1 MDLIM
6 KGKHVEGI
14 SMNDELSRLNLDNVV
29 LLPGERLQVHMDCI
43 NGIGQIVTI
52 EDVDDMGGSCWAYIR
67 VSIHGISL
75 GNDEEGA
82 VAVGD
87 TFLFIPEATSIFNS
101 LQKNNIETKND
112 TFFPL
117 LSDCYC
123 ITHSIPYYRCII
135 GGGAEEKSAE
145 RLLSCLRNSHMLAV
159 MGVGKSIETSGTGI
173 VHIPVLTDHPL
184 LPCINCNLRCYTSGF
199 VIEKMT
205 TTCLPIIIS
214 IGTHVEEMFTMDIA
228 DVLDQAL
235 NMIPGF
241 ECPVNTPSGL
251 FVAFKI
257 KSNYDDLSSNNEIKT
272 STDYDEKYNRYNTLE
287 RSLPIVGK
295 CQYIG
300 FFIPSASRLSTII
313 TTACKDWRVA
323 LRVHDIPEKKGSNCK
338 IPIGLLRSYLTTIDA
353 WSSIHHDNT
362 LFNESEKVTAEE
374 IIDVAKS
381 LSLKSP
387 NNDSSIKTM
396 PGTGFFSMR
405 CMHSI
410 SESRR
415 LYNMNDIDSIIP
427 SEMSAFKRSVVVVVG
442 HSGSGV
448 LHVGSQIKIRL
459 ANSLSG
465 GGNIQSVT
473 IDLLSS
479 DSEVDVNDI
488 INKSINDISST
499 SSPIIA
505 SIITS
510 PSNHGKFSDIISS
523 LSKLSTALP
532 ICIIS
537 VLSSTTLGFNE
548 EDVIDG
554 YAELP
559 LSESLYGLGVE
570 TWKASTLE
578 MCQSG
583 LCDMVIVLEENK
595 DSIGYSNV
603 KKWLQNYNSSATI
616 YKITPINMRIHDD
629 TIEYL
634 QEKIEKYQKLL
645 KNSAIS
651 TIPFSFRPI
660 TMLRLGLCGNS
671 SDINS
676 PQTTTIYRKSQ
687 NPMVIGKGIT
697 SFTINHNIIT
707 NNTTKSIWD
716 LSNIL
721 QTLQLL
727 FPSAIVNSMNM
738 DDSWSIPDNKEG
750 LIGLKRAIVLAKTK
764 VMTSRQYEEG
774 KAIFSKKLNLF
785 VNENKK
791 ELKSIK
797 SGIISLHGIIR
808 LRSGKFLSIK
818 ANDNNNNNNS
828 TYKSKSIKSCWAYIE
843 ASKGAVIVRSI
854 DDKTLIS
861 RLEMNENYKG
871 ELTMQ
876 GIFNEPDIVQV
887 KELLSYCQ
895 PHLLQKKNYVKSEDL
910 NDWNRMEIQRKYN
923 DLVKLGGGWWFDG
936 NSYID
941 MKGSR
946 RRIREDIELL
956 VDIHL
961 KKVNEEIKL
970 YNALVD
976 EVSNNV

>member
-1 MDLIM
+1 M

-14 SMNDELSRLNLDNVV
+14 SMNDELSGLMLDKVV

-87 TFLFIPEATSIFNS
+87 TFLFIPEATSIFNA
-101 LQKNNIETKND
+101 LQKNNNQTKND
-112 TFFPL
+112 ILPL
-117 LSDCYC
+117 LSDCFC

-159 MGVGKSIETSGTGI
+159 MGVGKMIETSGTGI
-173 VHIPVLTDHPL
+173 VHIPVMTDHPL
-184 LPCINCNLRCYTSGF
+184 LPFINCDLRCFTSGF

-235 NMIPGF
+235 HMIPGF
-241 ECPVNTPSGL
+241 ECPVSTPNGL
-251 FVAFKI
+251 FIAFKI
-257 KSNYDDLSSNNEIKT
+257 KSNYDDSKSNKEDIKT

-287 RSLPIVGK
+287 RSLPLVGK
-295 CQYIG
+295 CQHIG
-300 FFIPSASRLSTII
+300 FFIPTGSRMSTTI
-313 TTACKDWRVA
+313 TTACKDWRIS
-323 LRVHDIPEKKGSNCK
+323 LRVHDIPERKGSNCK

-353 WSSIHHDNT
+353 WSSINHENT
-362 LFNESEKVTAEE
+362 LFNESEKVSAEE

-381 LSLKSP
+381 LSLTSH
-387 NNDSSIKTM
+387 NNYNSIKTM
-396 PGTGFFSMR
+396 PATGFFSMR

-415 LYNMNDIDSIIP
+415 LYNTNDVDPIVS
-427 SEMSAFKRSVVVVVG
+427 SEMSSFKRSVVVVVG

-459 ANSLSG
+459 GNSLSG

-473 IDLLSS
+473 IDLVSS
-479 DSEVDVNDI
+479 DSELDINDI
-488 INKSINDISST
+488 INKAINDISST

-510 PSNHGKFSDIISS
+510 PSNHGRFSDIISS
-523 LSKLSTALP
+523 LSKISTALP
-532 ICIIS
+532 VCIIS
-537 VLSSTTLGFNE
+537 VLSSTALGFNE

-554 YAELP
+554 YAGLP

-583 LCDMVIVLEENK
+583 LCDMVIVLEEVK
-595 DSIGYSNV
+595 ESIGYSNV
-603 KKWLQNYNSSATI
+603 KTWLQNLNSTATI
-616 YKITPINMRIHDD
+616 YKITPINMRLHDD

-645 KNSAIS
+645 KNSSIS
-651 TIPFSFRPI
+651 TIPFSTRPI
-660 TMLRLGLCGNS
+660 TMLRLGLCGNTTG
-671 SDINS
+671 INS
-676 PQTTTIYRKSQ
+676 PQTQTATIYRKSQ
-687 NPMVIGKGIT
+687 NPMVIGKGLT
-697 SFTINHNIIT
+697 SFTINHNIIS

-716 LSNIL
+716 LTNLL

-738 DDSWSIPDNKEG
+738 DDSWSIPENKEG
-750 LIGLKRAIVLAKTK
+750 LVGWKRAIVLAKTK

-774 KAIFSKKLNLF
+774 KAIFSKKLNSF

-791 ELKSIK
+791 ELKSIQ

-808 LRSGKFLSIK
+808 LRSGTFLSLK
-818 ANDNNNNNNS
+818 ANENSNNSINS
-828 TYKSKSIKSCWAYIE
+828 TYKSKSLQSNWAYIE
-843 ASKGAVIVRSI
+843 ASKGVVIVRSI

-861 RLEMNENYKG
+861 RLEMNEKYRG
-871 ELTMQ
+871 ELTFQ
-876 GIFNEPDIVQV
+876 GIFNDPDIVQI
-887 KELLSYCQ
+887 KQLLSYCQ
-895 PHLLQKKNYVKSEDL
+895 PHLLQKKKYVKSEDL
-910 NDWNRMEIQRKYN
+910 NEWNHIQIQKKYN
-923 DLVKLGGGWWFDG
+923 DLVKLGDGWWFDG

-956 VDIHL
+956 VTIYL
-961 KKVNEEIKL
+961 KKVNEDIKL
-970 YNALVD
+970 YNSLVD
-976 EVSNNV
+976 EVSSNV